1 MSDRKQKRILLFGG
15 TGAIGKYLVPELLR
29 LGYSVFV
36 TSRRARISNDPNL
49 YFLQGN
55 PKREL
60 FFNALMEAHFDAI
73 VDFMI
78 YQTEEFGQRVE
89 PLLAGTGQYIFLSS
103 YRVYADSGKTP
114 LTEQSPRLLETEKD
128 TEYLISE
135 EYALVKARQ
144 ENYLR
149 SASRK
154 NYTIVRPSI
163 TYSGDRFQLGTME
176 IVDFIGNALAG
187 KDVLLPEEM
196 CRRQATMTWAG
207 DVAKMIARLVL
218 NEKAYGETYTLSTAE
233 HHSWGEIAK
242 IYQDCLGMR
251 IRTVSLKTYQNTV
264 GRPWQLK
271 YDRLYDRI
279 VDNSKIL
286 EATGLRQSEL
296 MPLSDGLRIELWQ
309 YLNRRGKEV
318 RGMVNRAKE
327 TEWQRH
333 VRNFKDYR
341 KRHVL
346 WKAIRN
352 RFYRFKVYRKIGFLL
367 KQRKVR
373 MEEKAKNG

>member
-1 MSDRKQKRILLFGG
+1 MSDRRDKRILLFGG

-29 LGYSVFV
+29 LGYTVYV
-36 TSRRARISNDPNL
+36 TSRRARVSTDPNL
-49 YFLQGN
+49 HFLQGN

-89 PLLAGTGQYIFLSS
+89 PLLAGTDQYIFLSS
-103 YRVYADSGKTP
+103 YRVYANSGKTP
-114 LTEQSPRLLETEKD
+114 LTEQSPRLLETETD
-128 TEYLISE
+128 PEYLISE

-149 SASRK
+149 SASRT

-176 IVDFIGNALAG
+176 IGDFIGNALSG
-187 KDVLLPEEM
+187 KDVLLAEEM

-218 NEKAYGETYTLSTAE
+218 NEKAYGETYTASTAE
-233 HHSWGEIAK
+233 HHTWGEIAK
-242 IYQDCLGMR
+242 IYRDILGMQFR
-251 IRTVSLKTYQNTV
+251 EVDEKTYVNTI
-264 GRPWQLK
+264 GRRWQLK

-286 EATGLRQSEL
+286 EATGLKQTDL
-296 MPLSDGLRIELWQ
+296 MPLYDGLRIEL
-309 YLNRRGKEV
+309 
-318 RGMVNRAKE
+318 
-327 TEWQRH
+327 
-333 VRNFKDYR
+333 
-341 KRHVL
+341 
-346 WKAIRN
+346 
-352 RFYRFKVYRKIGFLL
+352 
-367 KQRKVR
+367 
-373 MEEKAKNG
+373 

>member
-1 MSDRKQKRILLFGG
+1 
-15 TGAIGKYLVPELLR
+15 
-29 LGYSVFV
+29 
-36 TSRRARISNDPNL
+36 
-49 YFLQGN
+49 
-55 PKREL
+55 
-60 FFNALMEAHFDAI
+60 
-73 VDFMI
+73 
-78 YQTEEFGQRVE
+78 
-89 PLLAGTGQYIFLSS
+89 
-103 YRVYADSGKTP
+103 
-114 LTEQSPRLLETEKD
+114 
-128 TEYLISE
+128 
-135 EYALVKARQ
+135 
-144 ENYLR
+144 
-149 SASRK
+149 
-154 NYTIVRPSI
+154 
-163 TYSGDRFQLGTME
+163 
-176 IVDFIGNALAG
+176 
-187 KDVLLPEEM
+187 
-196 CRRQATMTWAG
+196 
-207 DVAKMIARLVL
+207 
-218 NEKAYGETYTLSTAE
+218 
-233 HHSWGEIAK
+233 
-242 IYQDCLGMR
+242 MR